1 MEINYIIYPIVILA
15 AFLFSQGGNTVK
27 DRKRYI
33 IFVLFVLLLEVV
45 LRSLSVGSD
54 THKYYEL
61 FYTYS
66 SMSWDEIWTQ
76 FVTRYTVG
84 GTEDI
89 GYISLVKAIG
99 GLTHSWFVYTTLTTL
114 MFFIPFGIFLLRYT
128 KNFQQ
133 ITLAFLIYITLFH
146 VMALSGGRQLWA
158 MGLGVLSFISIDQN
172 RYLRAVVLILVGS
185 LIHQSL
191 LLCLL
196 PILMSRLNP
205 TALKWMHI
213 AAFLLIP
220 IVMLNVNSLLVFMGE
235 VAQNEK
241 YMRYGQGEVVGGG
254 FTFIA
259 LLEACSLLCFIAF
272 NKQSLKEDRTLKLL
286 YAMVPLFTLFGPTIY
301 SNGSMIRISMYFH
314 LYLVVLIPYAIER
327 LFPKEKRSVY
337 IIVMIAL
344 IFLGLTASG
353 RLNYYFFWQE
363 PQLFQYYKAIPI
375 L

>member
-1 MEINYIIYPIVILA
+1 MEINYLIYPIVILA

-54 THKYYEL
+54 TYKYYEL

-89 GYISLVKAIG
+89 GYILLVKAIG

-196 PILMSRLNP
+196 PILMSRFNP
-205 TALKWMHI
+205 TALKWIHI

-241 YMRYGQGEVVGGG
+241 YMAYGQHEVVGGG
-254 FTFIA
+254 LTFIA
-259 LLEACSLLCFIAF
+259 LLEACSMLCFIAF
-272 NKQSLKEDRTLKLL
+272 NKQLLKEDRTLKIL
-286 YAMVPLFTLFGPTIY
+286 YGMVPLFTLFGPTIF

-314 LYLVVLIPYAIER
+314 LYLVVLIPYALER
-327 LFPKEKRSVY
+327 LFPKEKGSVY
-337 IIVMIAL
+337 IIVMVAL
-344 IFLGLTASG
+344 MFLGLTASG
-353 RLNYYFFWQE
+353 RLEYYFFWQE
-363 PQLFQYYKAIPI
+363 PQLFQYYH
-375 L
+375 